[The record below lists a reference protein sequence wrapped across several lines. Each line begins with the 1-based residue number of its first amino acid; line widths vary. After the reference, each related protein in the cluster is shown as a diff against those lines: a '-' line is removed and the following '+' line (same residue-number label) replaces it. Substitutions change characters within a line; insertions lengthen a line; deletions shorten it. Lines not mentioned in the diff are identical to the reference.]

1 MRISLSPRQG
11 GLILLGTLLVLYI
24 LFQARFVILGPR
36 VWIDSPTDGEA
47 VTEPILTITG
57 RAQNAAWLTL
67 NGSQI
72 YTDQEGLWSEKLPL
86 SEGPS
91 IMTVEVRDR
100 FGREAEKRITI
111 ILRQ

>member
-1 MRISLSPRQG
+1 MRANLSPRQG
-11 GLILLGTLLVLYI
+11 ALILLGTLLALYI

-36 VWIDSPTDGEA
+36 VWIDSPMDGA
-47 VTEPILTITG
+47 VVTEPIITLSG
-57 RAQNAAWLTL
+57 RASNAAWLTL
-67 NGSQI
+67 NGTQI

-91 IMTVEVRDR
+91 IMTVRVRDR
-100 FGREAEKRITI
+100 FGRESEKRITI